1 VTRASKRSFILTITL
16 VLICL
21 SFWTGSRYPDLMQ
34 KGEAGPNLVLDGIGF
49 DSVML
54 VLETDSTG
62 VKIFKRTLNWL
73 DTNKKGM
80 LFGLVLAAV
89 TAGLISQLSR
99 KSFSSILGNTA
110 LGTLL
115 GAPMGLCVN
124 CAAPVGTGLH
134 QSGCRLETSTAA
146 VLASPT
152 LNVVVLSILFSMLPW
167 HLAVLKIALTL
178 ILIFVGVPLLTR
190 NARGVDTEIDLCTEQ
205 EPRITS
211 ESWLSALRW
220 CVTETS
226 RYLWRLTLKV
236 GPLMLLAGFLGSAL
250 ITVLPLENLAE
261 AQSASVLGLVGV
273 SIVGSLLPVPV
284 AFDVILCGLL
294 YQARV
299 PTSYVAV
306 LLFTLGSFSIYS
318 YAVFQQTI
326 SRIVA
331 RRLLMA
337 VCLLGVLGGLVG
349 PPLEQI
355 YRRQVDAQLLSSLR
369 ATLRET
375 PQSSAPVFKTAPALE
390 YSTLKE
396 QVQPLTAW
404 ETVSSTEEYILQRRP
419 HLADSPPTT
428 DSLFIRMKG
437 PDFGL
442 NQETGLS
449 YREHL
454 WVPTVSNRSIAA
466 GDIHGDGWTDLVLAN
481 DTEIGGVTLYANVN
495 GKFKVQ
501 VLNWPDEP
509 AVFVVATALVDLNND
524 GHLNQTGGERALVVE
539 LVDLVG
545 HRSAVGAR
553 LTLQGQADRQ
563 MREVKAS
570 GGFNS
575 FDDLSQTFGI
585 NEPTELEV
593 RWPDGAVIR
602 PEAKLQ
608 PGYRYRLIRKPQG

>member
-1 VTRASKRSFILTITL
+1 
-16 VLICL
+16 
-21 SFWTGSRYPDLMQ
+21 
-34 KGEAGPNLVLDGIGF
+34 
-49 DSVML
+49 
-54 VLETDSTG
+54 
-62 VKIFKRTLNWL
+62 
-73 DTNKKGM
+73 
-80 LFGLVLAAV
+80 
-89 TAGLISQLSR
+89 
-99 KSFSSILGNTA
+99 
-110 LGTLL
+110 
-115 GAPMGLCVN
+115 
-124 CAAPVGTGLH
+124 
-134 QSGCRLETSTAA
+134 
-146 VLASPT
+146 
-152 LNVVVLSILFSMLPW
+152 
-167 HLAVLKIALTL
+167 
-178 ILIFVGVPLLTR
+178 
-190 NARGVDTEIDLCTEQ
+190 
-205 EPRITS
+205 
-211 ESWLSALRW
+211 
-220 CVTETS
+220 
-226 RYLWRLTLKV
+226 
-236 GPLMLLAGFLGSAL
+236 
-250 ITVLPLENLAE
+250 
-261 AQSASVLGLVGV
+261 
-273 SIVGSLLPVPV
+273 
-284 AFDVILCGLL
+284 
-294 YQARV
+294 
-299 PTSYVAV
+299 
-306 LLFTLGSFSIYS
+306 
-318 YAVFQQTI
+318 
-326 SRIVA
+326 
-331 RRLLMA
+331 
-337 VCLLGVLGGLVG
+337 
-349 PPLEQI
+349 
-355 YRRQVDAQLLSSLR
+355 
-369 ATLRET
+369 
-375 PQSSAPVFKTAPALE
+375 
-390 YSTLKE
+390 
-396 QVQPLTAW
+396 
-404 ETVSSTEEYILQRRP
+404 
-419 HLADSPPTT
+419 
-428 DSLFIRMKG
+428 MKG